1 MLSALNNKET
11 QLLYV
16 VDLDDSLLA
25 TDLLFERVRSLF
37 VKAPLSL
44 LLLPFMILRGKLGF
58 KRYLQKKVELDVVNL
73 PYRKEILQAV
83 ILAKQRGEKT
93 VLLSA
98 SLQEDVKAIAV
109 FLKTFDEAIGSDSVN
124 LKGQKKIDL
133 LKEKYPSAILTYTG
147 DCVEDLKIWS
157 SCAKIIAINPS
168 HYLRS
173 KIELLGK
180 PAELIY
186 DNKNHFS
193 LVVKQLRIYQWVKNL
208 LVFLPVFA
216 AHHFFEISTWV
227 HSLRAFF
234 AFSFLASGVYV
245 FNDICDLENDRKQRS
260 KKNRPLAS
268 GRLSVKTGLLLIP
281 TCLALSMISCYGAPW
296 KLFAVLGCYLLMN
309 VAYSFWIKEWLALD
323 VVFLAIFYTLRII
336 AGGVASETVVS
347 EWLLSFS
354 VFFFFGLAMVK
365 RLSELKNEPQTS
377 NQKVG
382 RRAYESQDSMTLLVS
397 GMSTSLLSILVL
409 ALYLSTGEVK
419 KLYHNPDLLWF
430 VTPCLLFWLNR
441 LWILGARGLVSEDP
455 LVFALKDKVTW
466 AVALA
471 VIFIVLGA
479 V

>member
-25 TDLLFERVRSLF
+25 TDLLFERLQSLL
-37 VKAPLSL
+37 VKAPLSFL
-44 LLLPFMILRGKLGF
+44 LAPFMILRGKVGF
-58 KRYLQKKVELDVVNL
+58 KRWLQKTVDLDVTNL
-73 PYRKEILQAV
+73 PYRKEIIRAV

-93 VLLSA
+93 ILLSA
-98 SLQEDVKAIAV
+98 ALQQDVKAIAD
-109 FLKTFDEAIGSDSVN
+109 FLNIFDEAIGSDSIN
-124 LKGQKKIDL
+124 LRGLKKIEL
-133 LKEKYPSAILTYTG
+133 LNNRYPDASLTYTG
-147 DCVEDLKIWS
+147 DCVADLKIWS
-157 SCAKIIAINPS
+157 SCVKIIAVNPS
-168 HYLRS
+168 QHLKS
-173 KIELLGK
+173 KISLLDK
-180 PAELIY
+180 PVEIIY
-186 DNKNHFS
+186 DKENQFS
-193 LVVKQLRIYQWVKNL
+193 LVIKQLRIYQWVKNL

-216 AHHFFEISTWV
+216 AHHFLELSTWL
-227 HSLRAFF
+227 HCLRAFF
-234 AFSFLASGVYV
+234 AFSFIASGVYV
-245 FNDICDLENDRKQRS
+245 FNDICDLENDRKQES
-260 KKNRPLAS
+260 KKHRPLAS
-268 GRLSVKTGLLLIP
+268 GRLSVKTGLFLIP
-281 TCLALSMISCYGAPW
+281 TCLALSMISCYGASW
-296 KLFAVLGCYLLMN
+296 KLLAVLGCYLLMN
-309 VAYSFWIKEWLALD
+309 VAYSFWVKEWLALD

-336 AGGVASETVVS
+336 AGGVASQTFVS

-365 RLSELKNEPQTS
+365 RLSELKKEPQFLS
-377 NQKVG
+377 KKVG

-419 KLYHNPDLLWF
+419 KLYHHPDLLWF

-479 V
+479 I